1 MLCFFTGGDYGDAG
15 ESAGC
20 EQGCVGIGS
29 DGDVGFESERGSAIE
44 NCAGNFI
51 QRSE

>member
-1 MLCFFTGGDYGDAG
+1 MFCFFASGNYGDAL

-44 NCAGNFI
+44 NRARNFV